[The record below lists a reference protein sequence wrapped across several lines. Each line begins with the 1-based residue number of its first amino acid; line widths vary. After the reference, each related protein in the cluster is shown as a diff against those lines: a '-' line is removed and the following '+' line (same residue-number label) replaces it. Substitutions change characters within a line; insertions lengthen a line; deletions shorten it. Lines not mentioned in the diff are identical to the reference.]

1 MNYQIFRILERE
13 EVDRI
18 GSDLAQR
25 SFVDGK
31 LTAQGPARAVKHNL
45 QLDRTGPELSD
56 IDRVVIRALQRH
68 PDFLAFAI
76 PKRIML
82 PLFSRYELGMQYGAH
97 IDSAVMGGLDCDRVR
112 SDFAM
117 TLFLSPPASYDG
129 GELAIELPIGEEEI
143 KLDAGEAIVY
153 SASAVHRVSPVTR
166 GVRLAAVIWVQSAVR
181 DEQLRSIL
189 YDLGRA
195 LKHAEAAGDR
205 DLSLLLSKSYHN
217 LLRYAAEP

>member
-1 MNYQIFRILERE
+1 MNYQIFRILEHE

-25 SFVDGK
+25 AFVDGK

-45 QLDRTGPELSD
+45 QLDRTGPELSE
-56 IDRVVIRALQRH
+56 IDRIVVKALQRH
-68 PDFLAFAI
+68 ADFHSFAI

-82 PLFSRYELGMQYGAH
+82 PIFSRYEPGMEYGSH
-97 IDSAVMGGLDCDRVR
+97 IDSAIMGGVDGERVR
-112 SDFAM
+112 SDFAV
-117 TLFLSPPASYDG
+117 TIFLSPPASYDG
-129 GELAIELPIGEEEI
+129 GELVIELPIGEEEI
-143 KLDAGEAIVY
+143 KLDAGEAVVY

-166 GVRLAAVIWVQSAVR
+166 GVRLAAVIWVQSTVR
-181 DEQLRSIL
+181 NEQLRSIL

-195 LKHAEAAGDR
+195 LKHAEAGGDR
-205 DLSLLLSKSYHN
+205 DLTLQLTKSYHN